1 MQLKELE
8 RLFAANFGSPI
19 FPVLAE
25 YYLKDNQLDRA
36 AKVCTIGLKHNS
48 NNLHGEFIL
57 SKILVKEKKLL
68 EAEKKLKIINKG
80 SVNIEGMFLLIDILI
95 RLNRNPITIKKQIS
109 KLNQLLPNHRKVKQ
123 YIEKYL
129 LPVKTLVINE
139 GITITKKKSKIIKI
153 DNKLATKTM
162 YNLLLTQKK
171 YYHALEVLNVMELN
185 KKNPQFIK
193 KHKPD
198 LLNKINKRNR

>member
-109 KLNQLLPNHRKVKQ
+109 KLNQLLPNHRKAKQ
-123 YIEKYL
+123 YKKKYL
-129 LPVKTLVINE
+129 LPEKNLVINE
-139 GITITKKKSKIIKI
+139 GITIIKKKSKIIKI

-162 YNLLLTQKK
+162 YNLLLTQTK